1 MTESFHFYRT
11 VFRLFCQAEQPLSFR
26 PVDVTLIV
34 TVLKIGVALCPNQ
47 VDRYYPCECAICWCR
62 LKIKDHYIA
71 NKVINTRVSA
81 EYVTAHIESSGKVCV
96 NNSTG
101 YQRSAMS
108 CVSKHNKDAYLKYI
122 NHRVS
127 QSCIKAR
134 KPDVTLERALKYCI
148 HPVLFGQQEKLVNA
162 S

>member
-1 MTESFHFYRT
+1 M
-11 VFRLFCQAEQPLSFR
+11 
-26 PVDVTLIV
+26 
-34 TVLKIGVALCPNQ
+34 
-47 VDRYYPCECAICWCR
+47 
-62 LKIKDHYIA
+62 
-71 NKVINTRVSA
+71 SA
-81 EYVTAHIESSGKVCV
+81 EYVTAHIGSNGKVCV
-96 NNSTG
+96 NNATG
-101 YQRSAMS
+101 YQRSALS
-108 CVSKHNKDAYLKYI
+108 CVNKHNKDAYLKYK